1 MAKPKKS
8 VEAAKSPTAMKKT
21 PVASAGVKKKRPT
34 TVAGHAAKKTPKK
47 TLKKTASKSSSEKS
61 ETVAKP
67 KPVPKKRSK
76 TTAETKSGK
85 SSSVVAK
92 PGASAAVKT
101 GSKLSK
107 QPVIHALVIGCDLY
121 LPNSLDEGSYPSL
134 GGCVSD
140 ARRIAELLK
149 KRAGLDDQRLI
160 LLTSTDNGSGK
171 PKEPADQLPT
181 YENIVG
187 GFRTL
192 LKNAAPGDHVYI
204 HYSGHGGRCP
214 TIIPKIKGTNGL
226 DETLVPVD
234 IGTSSARYV
243 RDVEIVKLLKE
254 LSDQKLVVTVI
265 FDCCHSGGATRA
277 VVRGEQNVRV
287 RGVEFVDRT
296 KRLQESQVGTLA
308 ELEALARRDVG
319 SSTRGFESTRGMAA
333 TAESG
338 GSVVLAACRPSELA
352 REFPFDGGPS
362 QGALTYW
369 LCNSVGQN
377 SDNVSIRQLFDVIEA
392 RIHGQFP
399 MQTPMM
405 FGDPNRAFLGQVS
418 AEFDAAIPVLSVTP
432 DGQKLTIKSGLAG
445 LVQVGAEFTIH
456 PAGTKKP
463 SDTTKIALVRVSSA
477 GPTESKSD
485 ITKLF
490 GKQKPKVGD
499 LAVPAGISQRL
510 IRTVRVLRPDG
521 KVPAAADRALTRV
534 RDGLSGSKWLE
545 LATSDSGPADFLVTT
560 SKDGNTYQI
569 CDATGESLAIRPE
582 LKVADAAAAKSVV
595 DRLTHLSRYQ
605 ALRQLDNTDPLSTLR
620 NRVSTELLRTP
631 KGFQL
636 EQELPQKLTP
646 FPVGQLAHIN
656 EGDVVVLS
664 ITNNSADDINVVVLD
679 LGPDWAISVAHPDD
693 PFIPID
699 QGGGNYKLK
708 LKAALPDGI
717 KSGRDTLK
725 ILATIDPPPATDML
739 ILPALDQPIVR
750 SVATRSVRG
759 GSASPLDVLV
769 AAVASDTPTRGFSS
783 ASTTTRGW
791 MVSHFEIETQ

>member
-1 MAKPKKS
+1 MAKAKKS
-8 VEAAKSPTAMKKT
+8 VEAVKSP
-21 PVASAGVKKKRPT
+21 VVKKKASVADAVVKKKVAT
-34 TVAGHAAKKTPKK
+34 KVAGTAAKKTPKK
-47 TLKKTASKSSSEKS
+47 TSKKTASKSSSKKS
-61 ETVAKP
+61 EPLAKP
-67 KPVPKKRSK
+67 KPVSKKRSEK
-76 TTAETKSGK
+76 RVETKSVN
-85 SSSVVAK
+85 SSSVVKK
-92 PGASAAVKT
+92 PVATAVVKS
-101 GSKLSK
+101 GSKSSK
-107 QPVIHALVIGCDLY
+107 GPVIHALVIGCDLY

-140 ARRIAELLK
+140 GRRIAELLK
-149 KRAGLDDQRLI
+149 KRARLNDQHLI
-160 LLTSTDNGSGK
+160 LLTSTDNGAGK
-171 PKEPADQLPT
+171 PKEPVEQLPT

-214 TIIPKIKGTNGL
+214 TIVPKIKGANGL

-234 IGTSSARYV
+234 IGNSSARYV
-243 RDVEIVKLLKE
+243 RDVEIVKLLNE
-254 LSDQKLVVTVI
+254 LSDQKLVVTVV

-296 KRLQESQVGTLA
+296 KRSQQSLVGTPA
-308 ELEALARRDVG
+308 ELEVLARREVG
-319 SSTRGFESTRGMAA
+319 GSTRGFQSTRGMAA
-333 TAESG
+333 TAETG

-369 LCNSVGQN
+369 LCNSVGQYG
-377 SDNVSIRQLFDVIEA
+377 DDVSIRQLFDVIEA

-399 MQTPMM
+399 MQTPML

-418 AEFDAAIPVLSVTP
+418 TASDASIPVLSVTP
-432 DGQKLTIKSGLAG
+432 DGQKLTLKSGLAG
-445 LVQVGAEFTIH
+445 LVQTGAEFTIH
-456 PAGTKKP
+456 PAGTQKP
-463 SDTTKIALVRVSSA
+463 NDTTKIALVRVSSA
-477 GPTESKSD
+477 GSTESKTD

-521 KVPAAADRALTRV
+521 KVPAAEDRVLTRV
-534 RDGLSGSKWLE
+534 RDGLAGSKWLE
-545 LATSDSGPADFLVTT
+545 LATNDSGPADFLVTT
-560 SKDGNTYQI
+560 NKNGETYQI
-569 CDATGESLAIRPE
+569 CDSTGEALAIRPE
-582 LKVADAAAAKSVV
+582 LKAADPSAAKSVV

-605 ALRQLDNTDPLSTLR
+605 AVRQLDNTDPLSTLR
-620 NRVSTELLRTP
+620 NRVSTELLQTP

-636 EQELPQKLTP
+636 EQDLPQKLTA
-646 FPVGQLAHIN
+646 FPAGQLAHIN
-656 EGDVVVLS
+656 QGEVVVLS

-693 PFIPID
+693 PFIPVD

-708 LKAALPDGI
+708 LKASLPDGI
-717 KSGRDTLK
+717 KAGRDTLK
-725 ILATIDPPPATDML
+725 VLATVDPPPATEML
-739 ILPALDQPIVR
+739 VLPALDQPIVR
-750 SVATRSVRG
+750 SVAMRSVRG
-759 GSASPLDVLV
+759 GSASPLDALV

-783 ASTTTRGW
+783 ASTITRGW
-791 MVSHFEIETQ
+791 MVSQFEIETQ